1 MHSYEKLPEQI
12 AFDYTGQQE
21 SLSSRRARAGGRNN
35 VNRDNARESRRRR
48 VRPDQ
53 ESVAP
58 STYAERRARYH
69 RPQGQQYTVRAVSRT
84 FAQTG
89 IAAPDGLERSRRR
102 LPPMHTPAS
111 SPIPPR
117 SSRVRKR
124 GFLRRVLGIFSVV
137 ALLGAAIGFALFSSS
152 FRIQG
157 VAVMGTTNPAVI
169 HAIAHMNMV
178 GQNIFL
184 IDLPALTDQIEALP
198 PVESANLQ
206 KVWPDQLVVNVV
218 ERLPVILWQTPQGI
232 YSVDSHGVVIAPAG
246 ETSGPAHLMTV
257 VDMRSK
263 GVTQQVRPGTHLNAA
278 DIAFALQVFEQVP
291 QVVGVTQF
299 TLRYTVT
306 GGPAPVGSFSIVSS
320 QGWIAYLGSAT
331 DSNPLSNRLAELQ
344 QILKRAQQDQV
355 TLATIDLQY
364 GLRPV
369 FTVKP

>member
-1 MHSYEKLPEQI
+1 MHSYKLPEQI
-12 AFDYTGQQE
+12 AFDYTDQYE
-21 SLSSRRARAGGRNN
+21 SLSSRRARAGGRTN
-35 VNRDNARESRRRR
+35 VNRDNAGESRRRR

-69 RPQGQQYTVRAVSRT
+69 RPRGQQYTVRSVSRT

-89 IAAPDGLERSRRR
+89 VAAPEGLERSRR
-102 LPPMHTPAS
+102 LPPMSTPAS

-124 GFLRRVLGIFSVV
+124 GFLRRVLGIFSVM
-137 ALLGAAIGFALFSSS
+137 ALLIAAISFALISPGFHIHS
-152 FRIQG
+152 
-157 VAVMGTTNPAVI
+157 VAVMGTTNPEVI
-169 HAIAHMNMV
+169 HAISHMNMV

-184 IDLPALTDQIEALP
+184 IDIPSLTDQVDALP

-206 KVWPDQLVVNVV
+206 KVWPDQLVVNIV
-218 ERLPVILWQTPQGI
+218 ERLPVILWQTPQGT
-232 YSVDSHGVVIAPAG
+232 YSVDSHGVVIALAG
-246 ETSGPAHLMTV
+246 ETGGPAHLMTV

-291 QVVGVTQF
+291 QVVGITQF
-299 TLRYTVT
+299 TLRYSVT
-306 GGPAPVGSFSIVSS
+306 GAQPPVGSFSIASS
-320 QGWIAYLGSAT
+320 QGWIAYLGSPT
-331 DSNPLSNRLAELQ
+331 DSNPLGNRLVELQ
-344 QILKRAQQDQV
+344 QILKKAQQDQL
-355 TLATIDLQY
+355 TLATIDLRY